1 MIKLTRTHELK
12 GEKNMPLNIDN
23 LKLIVASSGISK
35 NRTGITSRK
44 YNSFIF
50 RTSGS
55 ATYNFENKKLIIN
68 KGNALFIPKGIP
80 YSFEINHP
88 DTKYVSISFE
98 ADIENPEPKV
108 YSFENF
114 SESDFICNN
123 FPELIKLGNRFE
135 KYQCYAVFYNFL
147 SFINL
152 AETTDSKDKQKFE
165 VILPAIN
172 HLKKH
177 IFDTRLKTGRLHA
190 LCGISDAYF
199 RRIFLKEFGI
209 SPSQYIT
216 EKRLSQ
222 AKSLIDNGD
231 FDSISEIAL
240 SVGYSDPLYF
250 SRQFKKRYGISPL
263 NMSKRN

>member
-1 MIKLTRTHELK
+1 MS
-12 GEKNMPLNIDN
+12 LNIDN
-23 LKLIVASSGISK
+23 LKLIVSSSGISK
-35 NRTGITSRK
+35 NRSGSTSRK

-55 ATYNFENKKLIIN
+55 AAFYFQDKTLITN
-68 KGNALFIPKGIP
+68 KGDAIFVPKDIP

-88 DTKYVSISFE
+88 DTRYVNISFD

-108 YSFENF
+108 YSFEHF
-114 SESDFICNN
+114 SEADFICNN

-135 KYQCYAVFYNFL
+135 KYQCYSVFYNFL

-152 AETTDSKDKQKFE
+152 TETISLKDKQKFQA
-165 VILPAIN
+165 ILPAIN

-177 IFDTRLKTGRLHA
+177 IFDTELKTGRLHS

-199 RRIFLKEFGI
+199 RRIFLKEFGVN
-209 SPSQYIT
+209 PSQYIT

-263 NMSKRN
+263 NMSKRT